1 MPESIASTGAP
12 ACVGSRAVFSLHPAV
27 LRSVHP
33 GSRPGAGGPTGG
45 RNPGSGTGPHRCR
58 DDESGSE
65 FEGHRAAGVG
75 YDTVDV
81 PEASRRGIPV
91 VYTPGAMAWA
101 VAEHTLSLMLAAA
114 KNLPHWRRV
123 LLEGEWKDRYRRRNL
138 DLRGATVGIVGY
150 GRIGRQVRRLLA
162 PFDCRVL
169 VNGPNLTPGE
179 MTDDGVEAVPL
190 LELLG
195 RSDIVT
201 LHPPLN
207 RETRGLINSENIGSF
222 KPGSILVN
230 LGRGALVESHDLLF
244 EALET
249 GRLQAVALD
258 VFLDEPPDRSHPLFR
273 HPGAVLTPHVGS
285 ATLGAQRGVLE
296 TVAGDMM
303 AVLEGRRPTEDNL
316 VNPEVLDRMRQEK

>member
-1 MPESIASTGAP
+1 MSESIASTGPLP
-12 ACVGSRAVFSLHPAV
+12 AWARDLFSPYTLLFSDQFTREAV
-27 LRSVHP
+27 LVRMSPEVV
-33 GSRPGAGGPTGG
+33 GILARGPVLIDAEMMSAAPNLRVIG
-45 RNPGSGTGPHRCR
+45 R
-58 DDESGSE
+58 
-65 FEGHRAAGVG
+65 AGVG

-81 PEASRRGIPV
+81 AEASRRGVPV
-91 VYTPGAMAWA
+91 VYTPGAMARA

-114 KNLPHWRRV
+114 KNLPHWRDV
-123 LLEGEWKDRYRRRNL
+123 LLEGEWKDRYGRRNL
-138 DLRGATVGIVGY
+138 DLQGATVGIVGY

-162 PFDCRVL
+162 PFECKVL
-169 VNGPNLTPGE
+169 VNSPNLAPDE
-179 MTDDGVEAVPL
+179 MADHGVKAVPFP
-190 LELLG
+190 ELLG
-195 RSDIVT
+195 RSDIVS

-207 RETRGLINSENIGSF
+207 RETRGLINSKNIGSF

-230 LGRGALVESHDLLF
+230 LGRGALVESHDLLY

-249 GRLQAVALD
+249 GRLRAVALD

-273 HPGAVLTPHVGS
+273 HPSAVLTPHVGS

-316 VNPEVLDRMRQEK
+316 VNPAT

>member
-1 MPESIASTGAP
+1 MSGSIASTGPLP
-12 ACVGSRAVFSLHPAV
+12 AWARELFSPCTLLFSDRFTREAV
-27 LRSVHP
+27 L
-33 GSRPGAGGPTGG
+33 SRMSSQVVGILARGPVLIDAGMMRAAPNLRVIG
-45 RNPGSGTGPHRCR
+45 R
-58 DDESGSE
+58 
-65 FEGHRAAGVG
+65 AGVG

-81 PEASRRGIPV
+81 TEASRRGVPV
-91 VYTPGAMAWA
+91 VYTPGAMARA

-123 LLEGEWKDRYRRRNL
+123 LLEGEWKDRYGRRNL
-138 DLRGATVGIVGY
+138 DLDGATVGIVGY
-150 GRIGRQVRRLLA
+150 GRIGTQVRRLLA
-162 PFDCRVL
+162 PFDCRIL
-169 VNGPNLTPGE
+169 VNGPNLAPDN
-179 MTDDGVEAVPL
+179 MADHGVEAAPL

-195 RSDIVT
+195 RSDIVS
-201 LHPPLN
+201 LHAPLN

-230 LGRGALVESHDLLF
+230 LGRGALVESHDLLY

-249 GRLQAVALD
+249 GRLRAVALD

-273 HPGAVLTPHVGS
+273 HPNAVLTPHVGS

-303 AVLEGRRPTEDNL
+303 AVLEGRRPTEENL
-316 VNPEVLDRMRQEK
+316 VNPGVL